1 MRSSVNNWVP
11 PRTRRRTPARS
22 PRVPRAHLVALCWGL
37 LGMLFSLP
45 AGHAREGSSS
55 SKAPSPLPEE
65 GGGVSKNG
73 GVPQKAQEAKPGA
86 STASG
91 PAAGAAPA
99 SGSAPEKEPSPMSIP
114 LVQGY
119 DSFGL
124 KIPDFDQ
131 TGKLRSIFAI
141 GAVSRVDDRNVEI
154 RDSFWETY
162 KEDGSRDF
170 SIDLPKATLDR
181 FTRVLVAK
189 VPVTI
194 RRAEFELHGATM
206 EFNTVTHEGGLGGPV
221 RMVIYN
227 GLGGLGALGGASARD
242 SGRDSGNA
250 SSTGVS
256 IDGKNVDMNAA
267 GKAGNALRK

>member
-1 MRSSVNNWVP
+1 MLSFVNN
-11 PRTRRRTPARS
+11 
-22 PRVPRAHLVALCWGL
+22 RVPCRKRGRMPFLGSPGPLGSLLGSLSLVALL
-37 LGMLFSLP
+37 VLFSFP
-45 AGHAREGSSS
+45 PGHAQEVSSPFRAS
-55 SKAPSPLPEE
+55 LPLSLAGAE
-65 GGGVSKNG
+65 VSKTG
-73 GVPQKAQEAKPGA
+73 GRPQKAPESKPGPSA
-86 STASG
+86 APE

-99 SGSAPEKEPSPMSIP
+99 PGPAPGKEPAPMAIP

-124 KIPDFDQ
+124 NIPDLDE
-131 TGKLRSIFAI
+131 TGKLRSIFVI

-154 RDSFWETY
+154 RDSFLETY

-194 RRAEFELHGATM
+194 RREEFELHGATM
-206 EFNTVTHEGGLGGPV
+206 EFNTATHEGGLGGPV
-221 RMVIYN
+221 KMVIYN
-227 GLGGLGALGGASARD
+227 GLGGLGSLGGAAP
-242 SGRDSGNA
+242 DSGNT

-256 IDGKNVDMNAA
+256 IDGKNVDVNAA
-267 GKAGNALRK
+267 GKAGNVLRK